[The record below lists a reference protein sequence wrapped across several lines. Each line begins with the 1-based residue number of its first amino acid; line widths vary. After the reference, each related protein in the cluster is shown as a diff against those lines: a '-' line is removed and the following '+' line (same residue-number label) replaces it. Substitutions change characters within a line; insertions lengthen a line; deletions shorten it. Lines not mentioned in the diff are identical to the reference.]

1 MNYNALLEH
10 LKNRSDEKFAAFSK
24 RLSNSDYKVIGVKSP
39 VLRQIIK
46 DHKNDSE
53 LKTEEFKLGEFLE
66 VDIIYFGLSLTRI
79 KSEREKLEFLFKKI
93 RYAKSWAVTDAV
105 ATYFRNLS
113 FDEYFSFFSKTYNS
127 KFIYERRI
135 AYVLGLKVC
144 KEKRILDVLNY
155 INENED
161 YMVMMA
167 EAWLLATIAITFPD
181 EIYQFLSITKDVVLK
196 RKTIS
201 KMCDSFRISQ
211 DIKEKFKQLR

>member
-10 LKNRSDEKFAAFSK
+10 LRSRSDEKFAAFSK
-24 RLSNSDYKVIGVKSP
+24 RLSNSDYEVIGVKNP
-39 VLRQIIK
+39 VLRRIIK

-53 LKTEEFKLGEFLE
+53 LKTEDFKLGEFLE
-66 VDIIYFGLSLTRI
+66 IDFIYFGLSLTRI
-79 KSEREKLEFLFKKI
+79 KTEREKLEFLSKKI
-93 RYAKSWAVTDAV
+93 RYAKSWAITDTV
-105 ATYFRNLS
+105 ATYFKKLS
-113 FDEYFSFFSKTYNS
+113 FDEYFSFFLKTYKC
-127 KFIYERRI
+127 KFIYERRM

-161 YMVMMA
+161 YMVMMV

-181 EIYQFLSITKDVVLK
+181 EIYQFLSSTKDIVLK

-211 DIKEKFKQLR
+211 DTKEKFKQLR

>member
-1 MNYNALLEH
+1 MTYNALLEH
-10 LKNRSDEKFAAFSK
+10 LRSRSDEKFAAFSK
-24 RLSNSDYKVIGVKSP
+24 TLSNSDYEVIGVKNP

-66 VDIIYFGLSLTRI
+66 VDFIYFGLSLTRI
-79 KSEREKLEFLFKKI
+79 KTEREKLEFLLKKI
-93 RYAKSWAVTDAV
+93 RYAKSWAITDTV
-105 ATYFRNLS
+105 ATYFKKLS
-113 FDEYFSFFSKTYNS
+113 FDEYFSFFLKTYKS
-127 KFIYERRI
+127 KFIYDRRI
-135 AYVLGLKVC
+135 SYVLGLKVC
-144 KEKRILDVLNY
+144 KDKRILDVLNY

-181 EIYQFLSITKDVVLK
+181 EIYQFLSSTKDVVLK

-211 DIKEKFKQLR
+211 DTKEKFKQLR